1 MESKIPVVQRR
12 LDFWLLDDALQE
24 DVDQIAIAPSIKSG
38 LSAIVLVIKGI
49 QNETH
54 GLSF

>member
-1 MESKIPVVQRR
+1 VESKIPVVQRR